1 MFLCDTEIIVLCIS
15 KVKKPTLKMSGYFAG
30 GEHLYCCCSE
40 NILESRLLIVFAIWS
55 TLALSFKYVL
65 FFKCDM

>member
-1 MFLCDTEIIVLCIS
+1 MFLCDTEIVVLCIS

-40 NILESRLLIVFAIWS
+40 NILESRLLIVFAI
-55 TLALSFKYVL
+55 
-65 FFKCDM
+65 